1 MNPLAPEEVRSI
13 LKLCLLA
20 AFADG
25 DKSEAERERFR
36 SISCTFESAEV
47 DVPALY
53 QEVLLSP
60 PDVAALAGALSSTG
74 SKRLAYEMAVCMCE
88 ADNVLQEG
96 EKAFLQN
103 LRAALELSATES
115 AEVIST
121 AATVAIA
128 PAPAATP
135 KSDQETE
142 AMVLRYAV
150 AAGALELLPQTM
162 ATLAIVPLQTKMV
175 YRIGTKHGVE
185 LDRKSVGEFMAAI
198 GIGLASQV
206 FEGFAR
212 RLAKSIAGSVA
223 GKAGGK
229 LGDAAAGVAMSFAT
243 TYALGNLAVSYYGG
257 GRALDLTTLKKRFGE
272 LVERGKTL
280 ASENQ
285 AQIAEQ
291 FEKLRGANL
300 ASVMSSVG

>member
-1 MNPLAPEEVRSI
+1 MNSLSSDEVRAI

-36 SISCTFESAEV
+36 RISASFADEGIEV
-47 DVPALY
+47 AALY
-53 QEVLLSP
+53 QEVLLNP
-60 PDVAALAGALSSTG
+60 PEVAALAGTLSSAG
-74 SKRLAYEMAVCMCE
+74 SKKLAYEMAVCVCE

-96 EKAFLQN
+96 EKTFLQS
-103 LRAALELSATES
+103 LRSCLGLTASES
-115 AEVIST
+115 AEMISS

-135 KSDQETE
+135 KTEQETE
-142 AMVLRYAV
+142 AMILRYAI

-175 YRIGTKHGVE
+175 YRIGSKHGFE

-212 RLAKSIAGSVA
+212 RLAKGLGGSVA
-223 GKAGGK
+223 GKTFGK
-229 LGDAAAGVAMSFAT
+229 IGDAAAGVAMSFAT
-243 TYALGNLAVSYYGG
+243 TYALGNLAASYYGS
-257 GRALDLTTLKKRFGE
+257 GRSLDIEALKKRFGE
-272 LVERGKTL
+272 LVEKGKTL
-280 ASENQ
+280 AGENQ
-285 AQIAEQ
+285 GRITEQ
-291 FEKLRGANL
+291 CEKLRGANL
-300 ASVMSSVG
+300 ASLMSSVG